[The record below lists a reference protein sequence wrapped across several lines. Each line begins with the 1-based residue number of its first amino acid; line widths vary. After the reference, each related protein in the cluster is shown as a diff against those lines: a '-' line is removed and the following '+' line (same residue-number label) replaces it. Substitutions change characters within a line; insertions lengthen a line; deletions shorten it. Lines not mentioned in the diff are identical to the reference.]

1 MKAEN
6 IVKGSF
12 RNIVKAYNNATESS
26 IAEGTKWYPDAH
38 LIALQ
43 VTKLAYSTDVRVGA
57 GILASLSPALSWEKN
72 VEQAIRFTGTGKSTQ
87 TKANN
92 DKAIQITCGV
102 NPDEVLGGY
111 KVTAFYHAILNPTG
125 QYKPVIDRHAL
136 AVYFGKTL
144 TDKQLRQCFGNPR
157 VMKRVQHAY
166 LRASKVLDVHYN
178 VVQAVTWVQ
187 HRKNKGLVRV
197 NPWDKEQR

>member
-6 IVKGSF
+6 IVKGSY
-12 RNIVKAYNNATESS
+12 RNIVTAYNNATESS
-26 IAEGTKWYPDAH
+26 MTEGMKWYPDAH

-43 VTKLAYSTDVRVGA
+43 VTTLAHSTDVKVGA

-72 VEQAIRFTGTGKSTQ
+72 VEQAIRFTGTGNTTQ
-87 TKANN
+87 TRANN
-92 DKAIQITCGV
+92 DKAVLITCGV
-102 NPDEVLGGY
+102 NPDEVLGGA

-144 TDKQLRQCFGNPR
+144 NDKQLRQCFGNAR
-157 VMKRVQHAY
+157 VMARVQHAY
-166 LRASKVLDVHYN
+166 FRASRILGLHYN

-197 NPWDKEQR
+197 NPWDAE